1 MLRGWQHAASC
12 RRSASGHGCT
22 PLPGNIAISS
32 YHRRRRARPREVP
45 LDERALPITDGGLM
59 AYSMPGWSLT
69 ALNSLS
75 DEHRTVIVALF
86 SPTAH
91 GGRGGRFAFHP
102 WKGRSGPAVSMACAR
117 CAKRWKNKRNHT
129 AMTCQTAV
137 SLGVYVLGAA
147 DTSERLRARPIC
159 PAARH
164 AAPNWPAWRRCPGCS
179 PAFRPTLPRPA
190 APGPAASSP
199 AAPGPVAA
207 PACCSP
213 RPVPAG
219 ARRDALAAARHGV
232 PAALSG
238 RGRLTAVGGGGGLP
252 RRHGYLL
259 APHGSAASLAAPAMT
274 VSGAN
279 PAAHVRAVAAL
290 TATSWGTSIRLRV
303 SGLPLNVQC
312 WLVVRS
318 PVGPERGGLTV
329 WDAWSPGPVTVPASA
344 AWRPSDIA
352 SLQVKTA
359 TRSLVTIA
367 AGRP

>member
-1 MLRGWQHAASC
+1 
-12 RRSASGHGCT
+12 
-22 PLPGNIAISS
+22 
-32 YHRRRRARPREVP
+32 
-45 LDERALPITDGGLM
+45 
-59 AYSMPGWSLT
+59 
-69 ALNSLS
+69 
-75 DEHRTVIVALF
+75 
-86 SPTAH
+86 
-91 GGRGGRFAFHP
+91 
-102 WKGRSGPAVSMACAR
+102 
-117 CAKRWKNKRNHT
+117 
-129 AMTCQTAV
+129 MTCQTAV

-147 DTSERLRARPIC
+147 DTSERLRVEA
-159 PAARH
+159 H
-164 AAPNWPAWRRCPGCS
+164 LPGCAACRAELARLA
-179 PAFRPTLPRPA
+179 PLPGLLARVPPDLRPA
-190 APGPAASSP
+190 SPGPAASSPADSSP

-207 PACCSP
+207 PAGVRRGPFRRVLAPGRTRRGPSQGVPAPGRP
-213 RPVPAG
+213 RPSRPRWAV
-219 ARRDALAAARHGV
+219 ALAAV
-232 PAALSG
+232 AA
-238 RGRLTAVGGGGGLP
+238 AVAGLAG
-252 RRHGYLL
+252 GYLL
-259 APHGSAASLAAPAMT
+259 APHGGGSQPAAPAVT

-318 PVGPERGGLTV
+318 RSGQSEVAGV

>member
-1 MLRGWQHAASC
+1 
-12 RRSASGHGCT
+12 
-22 PLPGNIAISS
+22 
-32 YHRRRRARPREVP
+32 
-45 LDERALPITDGGLM
+45 
-59 AYSMPGWSLT
+59 
-69 ALNSLS
+69 
-75 DEHRTVIVALF
+75 
-86 SPTAH
+86 
-91 GGRGGRFAFHP
+91 
-102 WKGRSGPAVSMACAR
+102 
-117 CAKRWKNKRNHT
+117 
-129 AMTCQTAV
+129 MTCQTAV

-147 DTSERLRARPIC
+147 DTSERLRVEA
-159 PAARH
+159 H
-164 AAPNWPAWRRCPGCS
+164 LPGCAACRAELARLA
-179 PAFRPTLPRPA
+179 PLPGLLARVPPDLRPA
-190 APGPAASSP
+190 SPGPASSP

-207 PACCSP
+207 PAGVRRGPFRRVLAPGRTRRGPSRRMPAPGRP
-213 RPVPAG
+213 RPSRPRWAV
-219 ARRDALAAARHGV
+219 ALAAV
-232 PAALSG
+232 AA
-238 RGRLTAVGGGGGLP
+238 AVAGLAG
-252 RRHGYLL
+252 GYLL
-259 APHGSAASLAAPAMT
+259 APHGSGSQPAAPAVT

-318 PVGPERGGLTV
+318 RSGQSEVAGV

>member
-1 MLRGWQHAASC
+1 
-12 RRSASGHGCT
+12 
-22 PLPGNIAISS
+22 
-32 YHRRRRARPREVP
+32 
-45 LDERALPITDGGLM
+45 
-59 AYSMPGWSLT
+59 
-69 ALNSLS
+69 
-75 DEHRTVIVALF
+75 
-86 SPTAH
+86 
-91 GGRGGRFAFHP
+91 
-102 WKGRSGPAVSMACAR
+102 
-117 CAKRWKNKRNHT
+117 
-129 AMTCQTAV
+129 MTCQTAV

-147 DTSERLRARPIC
+147 DTSERLRVEAHLPGCAACRAELARLAPLPGLLARVPPDLRPASPG
-159 PAARH
+159 PAA
-164 AAPNWPAWRRCPGCS
+164 S
-179 PAFRPTLPRPA
+179 S
-190 APGPAASSP
+190 PAASSP

-207 PACCSP
+207 PAGVRRGPFRRVPAPGRP
-213 RPVPAG
+213 RPSRPRWA
-219 ARRDALAAARHGV
+219 AALAAV
-232 PAALSG
+232 AA
-238 RGRLTAVGGGGGLP
+238 AAAGLAG
-252 RRHGYLL
+252 GYLL
-259 APHGSAASLAAPAMT
+259 DPHGGGSQPAAPAMT

-318 PVGPERGGLTV
+318 RSGQSEVAGV

>member
-1 MLRGWQHAASC
+1 
-12 RRSASGHGCT
+12 
-22 PLPGNIAISS
+22 
-32 YHRRRRARPREVP
+32 
-45 LDERALPITDGGLM
+45 
-59 AYSMPGWSLT
+59 
-69 ALNSLS
+69 
-75 DEHRTVIVALF
+75 
-86 SPTAH
+86 
-91 GGRGGRFAFHP
+91 
-102 WKGRSGPAVSMACAR
+102 
-117 CAKRWKNKRNHT
+117 
-129 AMTCQTAV
+129 MTCQTAV

-147 DTSERLRARPIC
+147 DTSERLRVEAHLPGCAACRAELARLAPLPGLLARVPPDLRPASPG
-159 PAARH
+159 PAA
-164 AAPNWPAWRRCPGCS
+164 S
-179 PAFRPTLPRPA
+179 S
-190 APGPAASSP
+190 PAASSP

-207 PACCSP
+207 PAGVRRGPSRGVPAPGRP
-213 RPVPAG
+213 RPSRPRWAV
-219 ARRDALAAARHGV
+219 ALAAV
-232 PAALSG
+232 AA
-238 RGRLTAVGGGGGLP
+238 AVAGLAG
-252 RRHGYLL
+252 GYLL
-259 APHGSAASLAAPAMT
+259 APHGGGSQPAAPAVT

-318 PVGPERGGLTV
+318 RSGQSEVAGV

>member
-1 MLRGWQHAASC
+1 
-12 RRSASGHGCT
+12 
-22 PLPGNIAISS
+22 
-32 YHRRRRARPREVP
+32 
-45 LDERALPITDGGLM
+45 
-59 AYSMPGWSLT
+59 
-69 ALNSLS
+69 
-75 DEHRTVIVALF
+75 
-86 SPTAH
+86 
-91 GGRGGRFAFHP
+91 
-102 WKGRSGPAVSMACAR
+102 
-117 CAKRWKNKRNHT
+117 
-129 AMTCQTAV
+129 MTCQTAV

-147 DTSERLRARPIC
+147 DTSERLRVEAPSARLRGMPRRTG
-159 PAARH
+159 PPGAAARL
-164 AAPNWPAWRRCPGCS
+164 PARVPS
-179 PAFRPTLPRPA
+179 DLRPA
-190 APGPAASSP
+190 APVPAESSL

-207 PACCSP
+207 PA
-213 RPVPAG
+213 G
-219 ARRDALAAARHGV
+219 ARAAARSGAAPPPPAA
-232 PAALSG
+232 PAALGRAPDRRRGGSG
-238 RGRLTAVGGGGGLP
+238 YSP
-252 RRHGYLL
+252 HGYLL
-259 APHGSAASLAAPAMT
+259 APGAAPGQPAAPAVT

-318 PVGPERGGLTV
+318 RSGQSEVAGV

>member
-1 MLRGWQHAASC
+1 
-12 RRSASGHGCT
+12 
-22 PLPGNIAISS
+22 
-32 YHRRRRARPREVP
+32 
-45 LDERALPITDGGLM
+45 
-59 AYSMPGWSLT
+59 
-69 ALNSLS
+69 
-75 DEHRTVIVALF
+75 
-86 SPTAH
+86 
-91 GGRGGRFAFHP
+91 
-102 WKGRSGPAVSMACAR
+102 
-117 CAKRWKNKRNHT
+117 
-129 AMTCQTAV
+129 MTCQTAV

-147 DTSERLRARPIC
+147 DTSERLRVEAHLPGCAACRAELARLAPLPGLLARVPPDLRPASPG
-159 PAARH
+159 PAAS
-164 AAPNWPAWRRCPGCS
+164 S
-179 PAFRPTLPRPA
+179 PAA
-190 APGPAASSP
+190 SSPAASSP

-207 PACCSP
+207 PAGVRRGPFRRVLAPGRTRRGPSRGVPAPGLP
-213 RPVPAG
+213 RPSRPHWAV
-219 ARRDALAAARHGV
+219 ALAAV
-232 PAALSG
+232 AA
-238 RGRLTAVGGGGGLP
+238 AVAGLAG
-252 RRHGYLL
+252 GYLL
-259 APHGSAASLAAPAMT
+259 APHGGGSQPAAPAVT

-318 PVGPERGGLTV
+318 RSGQSEVAGV